1 MSPKTLTAIAFAALL
16 VGAAAEAAHATAPGR
31 NGPIAFRRYLGPDRT
46 HGAIFTIAPDGS
58 AERQVTNPPA
68 GESDDFPDFASDSR
82 LIAFQRC
89 GDFCHVYTVR
99 PDGTRP
105 REVGD
110 GCAPGQA
117 PPRCDDNFQPAIS
130 PNGKEIAFSRASG
143 RIVDDIIDQVAIY
156 RMRLDGSHRR
166 RVTLPPRRAAED
178 SQVQWSPDGKRLV
191 FVRHNITAKPAG
203 KGAVFVVNADGTR
216 LRRITPWEMSA
227 GDGPD
232 WSPDGSRILFRAPE
246 TDDFLNSDMY
256 TIRANGTGLKRL
268 THVPPGTKLYSSSFS
283 PDGTSIT
290 FGLTGTGGAADV
302 FRMLADGSAITPIT
316 RSSAWDSA
324 PDWGGLG

>member
-1 MSPKTLTAIAFAALL
+1 
-16 VGAAAEAAHATAPGR
+16 
-31 NGPIAFRRYLGPDRT
+31 
-46 HGAIFTIAPDGS
+46 
-58 AERQVTNPPA
+58 
-68 GESDDFPDFASDSR
+68 
-82 LIAFQRC
+82 
-89 GDFCHVYTVR
+89 
-99 PDGTRP
+99 
-105 REVGD
+105 
-110 GCAPGQA
+110 
-117 PPRCDDNFQPAIS
+117 
-130 PNGKEIAFSRASG
+130 
-143 RIVDDIIDQVAIY
+143 
-156 RMRLDGSHRR
+156 MRLDGSHRR

-316 RSSAWDSA
+316 RPSAWDSA